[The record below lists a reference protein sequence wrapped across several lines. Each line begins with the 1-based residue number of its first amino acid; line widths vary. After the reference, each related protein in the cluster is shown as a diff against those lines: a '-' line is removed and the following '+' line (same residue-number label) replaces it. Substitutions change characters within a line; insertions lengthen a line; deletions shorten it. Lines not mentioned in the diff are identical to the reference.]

1 MKKIINWILL
11 VLKYILFIGAFAS
24 SFYIVLSMYR
34 RLNKDIVESIDVFIP
49 YAILLILF
57 FINIIFRQKYV
68 NQNIFYNLT
77 CCLVFL
83 TTILVGIRAI
93 YDTNM
98 ILNKIM
104 GYNINFIYFG
114 NYIVFMKL
122 LIYGLSLGNI
132 LFMVHFN
139 DVPREKTIARKIDIE
154 VL

>member
-11 VLKYILFIGAFAS
+11 VLKYILFLGAFAS
-24 SFYIVLSMYR
+24 SFYR
-34 RLNKDIVESIDVFIP
+34 RLNKDMIESISIFIP

-57 FINIIFRQKYV
+57 FINIIFRQKSV

-77 CCLVFL
+77 CCLVFV
-83 TTILVGIRAI
+83 TTIVVSIRSI

-114 NYIVFMKL
+114 DYIMFMKL
-122 LIYGLSLGNI
+122 LMYGLSLGNI
-132 LFMVHFN
+132 LFMIHIKYRPV
-139 DVPREKTIARKIDIE
+139 EKPIAKKIDIE